1 MNPLRRGRAG
11 FTLTEILMATG
22 ILGIGLTMVA
32 SVFPVAVDQSRR
44 SQDATLAALSA
55 RSVAAAIRAQREKIL
70 PYLRRNAREKM
81 IELTT
86 NQRARIP
93 ISMRNYNPSFFLYYR
108 EDPNVALPPVTG
120 GGTARPIHKYAR
132 KYFNSPG
139 ELWMA
144 GGYIPVV
151 FATPLNADSGA
162 PWLLTIAIYKSQ
174 GGVPFN
180 LDAQGVN
187 SVKYLKHWGW
197 TSGSSMPCR
206 GTPGTYVINWAAD
219 GTSSLPSL
227 NAARVFHGEA
237 YLIERVDKTPGQ
249 PTIDELILFAAATNW
264 QDKTPKPPT
273 NVPATFTF
281 NGGVAPDKMQLIR
294 DCITLPGA
302 IAVYHTVVGD

>member
-187 SVKYLKHWGW
+187 SVKYLKHWDW
-197 TSGSSMPCR
+197 TSGSSKPCR

-219 GTSSLPSL
+219 GTANSLPSL
-227 NAARVFHGEA
+227 NLAARFHGEA
-237 YLIERVDKTPGQ
+237 YLIERVAQTPGQ
-249 PTIDELILFAAATNW
+249 PTIDTLITFAAATNW
-264 QDKTPKPPT
+264 QDMP
-273 NVPATFTF
+273 FTF
-281 NGGVAPDKMQLIR
+281 FNGQVDQEKMMQRIR